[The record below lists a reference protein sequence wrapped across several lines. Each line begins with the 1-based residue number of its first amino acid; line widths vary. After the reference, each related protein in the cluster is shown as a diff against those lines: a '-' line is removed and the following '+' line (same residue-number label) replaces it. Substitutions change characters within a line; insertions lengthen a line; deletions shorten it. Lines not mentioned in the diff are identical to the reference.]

1 MRLTAKKLI
10 DVGCCPS
17 GVRLYFEHRDRK
29 VWDAE
34 KLFEAAIGHGD
45 NDLVAWAIASLMP
58 YNQRLEWAIW
68 CAERVIHVWENYS
81 NNLDPQEAIEAAQRC
96 LKDRSPKNIKRAYD
110 AYLVEAHNAYDVVGA
125 RYAADTASITANIAR
140 SDPNDTADNTVEAA
154 HFAANSIF
162 SRCDEYDNWA
172 EEHTKILRKG
182 LEILLELEE
191 QGK

>member
-10 DVGCCPS
+10 DAGCCPS
-17 GVRLYFEHRDRK
+17 GVRLYFKHRERR

-34 KLFEAAIGHGD
+34 KLFEAAIEHGD
-45 NDLVAWAIASLMP
+45 NDLAAWTIASLMP
-58 YNQRLEWAIW
+58 YKQRLEWAIW

-81 NNLDPQEAIEAAQRC
+81 NNLVPQEAIEAAQRC

-110 AYLVEAHNAYDVVGA
+110 AYLVKACSDYDVIVA
-125 RYAADTASITANIAR
+125 TYAADTASIAADIAR
-140 SDPNDTADNTVEAA
+140 SALDDTADNTVGAA
-154 HFAANSIF
+154 VSAACSVF
-162 SRCDEYDNWA
+162 SRRGEYNNWA

-182 LEILLELEE
+182 LAILLGHEE